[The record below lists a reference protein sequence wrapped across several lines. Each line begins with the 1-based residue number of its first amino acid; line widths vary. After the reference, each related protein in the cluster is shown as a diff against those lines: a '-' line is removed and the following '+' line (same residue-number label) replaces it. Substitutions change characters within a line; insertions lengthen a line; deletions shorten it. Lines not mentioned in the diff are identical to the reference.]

1 MLHKRVFVI
10 VLAFL
15 VFTIGFAAITFA
27 QSETPT
33 TTPIPIPGFTVEPE
47 STLDP
52 SGVFVTPFE
61 DNVVVNIR
69 RGPGVRFTVRG
80 LLRTNRFLEAIGY
93 NGFDLD
99 RPCTE
104 NLQNDIDMWIQV
116 RYNTGEAWVA
126 RCVVTV
132 EGDLSELPVVEAE
145 ATATAESS

>member
-1 MLHKRVFVI
+1 MLHKRVFVM
-10 VLAFL
+10 VLALL

-33 TTPIPIPGFTVEPE
+33 ATPTTTPIPVPGFTVEPE

-80 LLRTNRFLEAIGY
+80 LLRNNRFLEAIGY

-104 NLQNDIDMWIQV
+104 NLQNDIDMWI
-116 RYNTGEAWVA
+116 
-126 RCVVTV
+126 
-132 EGDLSELPVVEAE
+132 
-145 ATATAESS
+145 